1 MMQADPKQPMNP
13 AVKSA
18 SHVDLTVVLPVY
30 NNGDC
35 LQELYE
41 RLSTTF
47 AQISLTNF
55 EIICVDDG
63 SRDHSREVI
72 KTLRE
77 KDSRIKLIQ
86 LSRNFGHQFAITA
99 GFDLSSG
106 DAVLVMDADL
116 QDPPEAI
123 PEFLEKWRQGYDVV
137 YGVRMER
144 AGDSRFKRL
153 TASIFYRMLR
163 KLTKTEIA
171 LDSGDFRLLSRRA
184 MDSFN
189 QLRERARFVRGM
201 VSWLGYPQ
209 TPVYY
214 KRAARW
220 AGKSQYSLRRLM
232 RLAFDA
238 VVSFSDVPLRI
249 ATWIGFL
256 GVSVCIGYFIY
267 IMIANALWGVP
278 VQGWASLVAV
288 VLFIGCVQLT
298 ILGMM
303 GQYIGR
309 MYDELKGRPLYIV
322 ADLVGFNL
330 VTKESISK

>member
-1 MMQADPKQPMNP
+1 MITPETAGDTRN
-13 AVKSA
+13 
-18 SHVDLTVVLPVY
+18 HVTLTIVLPVY
-30 NNGDC
+30 NNADC
-35 LQELYE
+35 LQELYQ
-41 RLSTTF
+41 RLSATF
-47 AQISLTNF
+47 VQMGMPDY

-63 SRDHSREVI
+63 SRDNSRDVI
-72 KTLRE
+72 RKLRE
-77 KDSRIKLIQ
+77 MDSRIKLIQ
-86 LSRNFGHQFAITA
+86 LTRNFGHQFAITA

-106 DAVLVMDADL
+106 DSVLVMDADL

-123 PEFLEKWRQGYDVV
+123 PEFLEKWREGYEVV
-137 YGVRMER
+137 YGVRLER
-144 AGDSRFKRL
+144 AGESRFKRL
-153 TASIFYRMLR
+153 TASMFYRLLR

-209 TPVYY
+209 APVYY

-220 AGKSQYSLRRLM
+220 AGKSQYSLSRLVK
-232 RLAFDA
+232 LAFDA
-238 VVSFSDVPLRI
+238 VVSFSDLPLRI

-256 GVSVCIGYFIY
+256 GVSVCITYFVY

-309 MYDELKGRPLYIV
+309 MYDELKGRPLYII
-322 ADLVGFNL
+322 ADLVGF
-330 VTKESISK
+330 KMAKDKS

>member
-1 MMQADPKQPMNP
+1 MMMTPETAGTIP
-13 AVKSA
+13 APIT
-18 SHVDLTVVLPVY
+18 LTVVLPVY
-30 NNGDC
+30 NNAGC
-35 LQELYE
+35 LRELFH

-47 AQISLTNF
+47 AQIGLADY

-63 SRDHSREVI
+63 SQDSSREIV
-72 KTLRE
+72 KAHHE
-77 KDSRIKLIQ
+77 SDPRIKLIQ
-86 LSRNFGHQFAITA
+86 LTRNFGHQFAITA
-99 GFDLSSG
+99 GFDLSRG

-116 QDPPEAI
+116 QDPPESI
-123 PEFLEKWRQGYDVV
+123 PDFLQKWREGYDVV
-137 YGVRMER
+137 YGVRLER
-144 AGDSRFKRL
+144 AGESHFKRL
-153 TASIFYRMLR
+153 TASLFYRLLR

-171 LDSGDFRLLSRRA
+171 LDSGDFRLLSRQA

-189 QLRERARFVRGM
+189 RLRERARFVRGM

-209 TPVYY
+209 APVYY
-214 KRAARW
+214 KRAPRW
-220 AGKSQYSLRRLM
+220 AGKSQYSLSRLL

-256 GVSVCIGYFIY
+256 GVSFCVTYFAY
-267 IMIANALWGVP
+267 ILLANAVWGVP

-298 ILGMM
+298 MLGMM

-309 MYDELKGRPLYIV
+309 IYDELKGRPLYLIG
-322 ADLVGFNL
+322 DLVGFDGNMDD
-330 VTKESISK
+330 SR

>member
-1 MMQADPKQPMNP
+1 MMTAETAAGTRSQ
-13 AVKSA
+13 
-18 SHVDLTVVLPVY
+18 LTLTIVLPIY
-30 NNGDC
+30 NNADC
-35 LQELYE
+35 LQELYQ
-41 RLSTTF
+41 RLSATF
-47 AQISLTNF
+47 VQMGMPDY

-63 SRDHSREVI
+63 SRDNSRDVI
-72 KTLRE
+72 KGLRE
-77 KDSRIKLIQ
+77 TDSRIKLIQ
-86 LSRNFGHQFAITA
+86 LTRNFGHQFAITA

-106 DAVLVMDADL
+106 EAVLVMDADL

-123 PEFLEKWRQGYDVV
+123 PEFVEKWRQGCDVV
-137 YGVRMER
+137 YGVRLAR
-144 AGDSRFKRL
+144 AGESRFKRL
-153 TASIFYRMLR
+153 TASIFYRILR
-163 KLTKTEIA
+163 KLTKTEVA

-189 QLRERARFVRGM
+189 RLRERARFVRGM
-201 VSWLGYPQ
+201 VSWLGYRQ
-209 TPVYY
+209 APVYY

-220 AGKSQYSLRRLM
+220 AGKSQYSLGRLV

-256 GVSVCIGYFIY
+256 GVSLCIAYFIY

-309 MYDELKGRPLYIV
+309 MYDELKGRPLYLI

-330 VTKESISK
+330 TKDRI

>member
-1 MMQADPKQPMNP
+1 MTQPETVARKP
-13 AVKSA
+13 RPLT
-18 SHVDLTVVLPVY
+18 LTVVLPVY

-35 LQELYE
+35 LPELYQ
-41 RLSTTF
+41 RLTAAF
-47 AQISLTNF
+47 IQAGLQDY

-63 SRDHSREVI
+63 SRDDSREVI
-72 KTLRE
+72 RRLRE
-77 KDSRIKLIQ
+77 TDARVKLIQ
-86 LSRNFGHQFAITA
+86 LTRNFGHQFAITA

-123 PEFLEKWRQGYDVV
+123 PDFLAKWREGYDVV
-137 YGVRMER
+137 YGVRLDR
-144 AGDSRFKRL
+144 AGESRFKRL
-153 TASIFYRMLR
+153 TASLFYRVLR

-201 VSWLGYPQ
+201 VSWLGYRQ

-214 KRAARW
+214 NRAARW
-220 AGKSQYSLRRLM
+220 AGKSQYSLGRLV

-249 ATWIGFL
+249 ATWVGFL
-256 GVSVCIGYFIY
+256 GVSVCIAYFVY

-309 MYDELKGRPLYIV
+309 MYDELKGRPLYLI
-322 ADLVGFNL
+322 ADLVGFDG
-330 VTKESISK
+330 TKDGLDVQF

>member
-1 MMQADPKQPMNP
+1 MDNAASLP
-13 AVKSA
+13 
-18 SHVDLTVVLPVY
+18 SHVALTVVLPVY
-30 NNGDC
+30 NNSDC
-35 LQELYE
+35 LPELYQ
-41 RLSTTF
+41 RLSETF
-47 AQISLTNF
+47 AGMNLTDF

-63 SRDHSREVI
+63 SRDNSCAVI
-72 KTLRE
+72 KQLRE
-77 KDSRIKLIQ
+77 RDPRIKLIQ

-123 PEFLEKWRQGYDVV
+123 PEFFEKWRQGYDVV
-137 YGVRMER
+137 YGVRLER
-144 AGDSRFKRL
+144 AGESRFKRL
-153 TASIFYRMLR
+153 TASMFYRILR

-209 TPVYY
+209 APVYY

-220 AGKSQYSLRRLM
+220 AGKSQYSLSRLL

-238 VVSFSDVPLRI
+238 VVSFSDLPLRI
-249 ATWIGFL
+249 ATWIGFA
-256 GVSVCIGYFIY
+256 GVSLCIGYFIY

-330 VTKESISK
+330 VKERS